1 MRLFL
6 LKLHF
11 IKKVVPLQ
19 LTNDYHQKDM
29 IKLSVIIPIYNTPEP
44 LLEHCI
50 SSIQENLQ
58 QMGDEVEV
66 FLINDGS
73 TKQYIGP
80 ILKETEASDS
90 RFHHIYKQNSGVSD
104 TRNLGID
111 MAQGE
116 YIIFVDADD
125 YLEPDA
131 FSYMLESMKKH
142 DTDLIVFGYCI
153 NKNSNVAEERIEKW
167 ISGSSRLGV
176 LYSFI
181 ADIMESWYEKGVN
194 LNSPWAKI
202 YKRDTIIKNQIRF
215 SPKLVLHQ
223 DSFFNLWFVSSI
235 ESFYIDN
242 RIVYHYVYHENS
254 ALHKFS
260 NKLLNV
266 AINLMPM
273 LEKLVA
279 NNYPDNKD
287 FYDAISRRAYHY
299 VRLIKED
306 YFTHPQNPKSFW
318 ELKSEMDNFLSNP
331 NISKWLKQLKLRD
344 AEDAVDLKNRLL
356 LKLHLYWIFLITE
369 RRKKK
374 KVGVTNRYL
383 QI

>member
-1 MRLFL
+1 
-6 LKLHF
+6 
-11 IKKVVPLQ
+11 
-19 LTNDYHQKDM
+19 M
-29 IKLSVIIPIYNTPEP
+29 ILSAIVPIYNTPKS

-50 SSIQENLQ
+50 ASIQENVCKI
-58 QMGDEVEV
+58 GDEVEV

-73 TKQYIGP
+73 TEQYIDP
-80 ILKETEASDS
+80 LLKEAEASDS
-90 RFHHIYKQNSGVSD
+90 HFHYLYKQKSGVSD

-111 MAQGE
+111 MAQGK

-131 FSYMLESMKKH
+131 FSYMLDSMKKH
-142 DTDLIVFGYCI
+142 DAELIVFGFCT
-153 NKNSNVAEERIEKW
+153 NESTNVAEERIEKW
-167 ISGSSRLGV
+167 ISGSPRLGV
-176 LYSFI
+176 LHSFI
-181 ADIMESWYEKGVN
+181 ANIMESWYVKGVN

-202 YKRDTIIKNQIRF
+202 YKRDTIISNQIRF

-242 RIVYHYVYHENS
+242 RIVYHYVCHENS

-279 NNYPDNKD
+279 DNYPDNKD
-287 FYDAISRRAYHY
+287 FYDAISRRAYSY

-306 YFTHPQNPKSFW
+306 YFTHPQNSKSFW
-318 ELKSEMDNFLSNP
+318 ELKSEMDVFLSNP

-344 AEDAVDLKNRLL
+344 AEDTIDFKNRLL
-356 LKLHLYWIFLITE
+356 LKMHLYWIFLITE

>member
-1 MRLFL
+1 
-6 LKLHF
+6 
-11 IKKVVPLQ
+11 
-19 LTNDYHQKDM
+19 M

-66 FLINDGS
+66 LLINDGS
-73 TKQYIGP
+73 TVSHIEP
-80 ILKETEASDS
+80 MLKAAEAADN
-90 RFHHIYKQNSGVSD
+90 RFKYKYKANSGVSD

-142 DTDLIVFGYCI
+142 DTDLIVFGYCT
-153 NKNSNVAEERIEKW
+153 NKNSSVAEERIEKW
-167 ISGSSRLGV
+167 ISGSSRLEV

-202 YKRDTIIKNQIRF
+202 YKRDAIIKNQIRF

-223 DSFFNLWFVSSI
+223 DSFFNLWFASSI
-235 ESFYIDN
+235 DRFYVDN
-242 RIVYHYVYHENS
+242 RIVYHYICYENS
-254 ALHKFS
+254 SIHRFS
-260 NKLLNV
+260 NRLLGV

-273 LEKLVA
+273 LEKFVA

-287 FYDAISRRAYHY
+287 FYDAIGRRAYHY

-331 NISKWLKQLKLRD
+331 NISKWLKQIKLRD

-356 LKLHLYWIFLITE
+356 LKLHLYWLFLITE
-369 RRKKK
+369 RKKRKK
-374 KVGVTNRYL
+374 RM
-383 QI
+383 

>member
-1 MRLFL
+1 MKENKRCP
-6 LKLHF
+6 K
-11 IKKVVPLQ
+11 
-19 LTNDYHQKDM
+19 
-29 IKLSVIIPIYNTPEP
+29 KLSVIIPIFNTPKL

-50 SSIQENLQ
+50 ESVQENIRKT
-58 QMGDEVEV
+58 GDEVEV

-73 TKQYIGP
+73 TEQYIDP
-80 ILKETEASDS
+80 LLKEAEASDS
-90 RFHHIYKQNSGVSD
+90 HFHYIYKQKSGVSD

-111 MAQGE
+111 KAQGE
-116 YIIFVDADD
+116 YIIFIDADD

-131 FSYMLESMKKH
+131 ILYMLESMKKN
-142 DTDLIVFGYCI
+142 DADLIVFGFCG
-153 NKNSNVAEERIEKW
+153 NENSRVAQERIEKW

-176 LYSFI
+176 LHSFI
-181 ADIMESWYEKGVN
+181 ADSLGSWYEKGVN

-202 YKRDTIIKNQIRF
+202 YKRDTIIRNQIRF

-235 ESFYIDN
+235 ERFYVDN
-242 RIVYHYVYHENS
+242 RIVYHYVYNENS

-260 NKLLNV
+260 NRLFSV

-273 LEKLVA
+273 LEKFVA
-279 NNYPDNKD
+279 NSYPDNKD
-287 FYDAISRRAYHY
+287 FYDAIVQRAYSY

-318 ELKSEMDNFLSNP
+318 ELKSEMDAFLSNP
-331 NISKWLKQLKLRD
+331 NISKWLKKMKLRG
-344 AEDAVDLKNRLL
+344 AEDSVDFKNRLL
-356 LKLHLYWIFLITE
+356 LKMHLYWIFLITQ

-374 KVGVTNRYL
+374 KAQKLPTRPTPAT
-383 QI
+383 

>member
-1 MRLFL
+1 M
-6 LKLHF
+6 KE
-11 IKKVVPLQ
+11 
-19 LTNDYHQKDM
+19 
-29 IKLSVIIPIYNTPEP
+29 LSVIIPIYNTPKS
-44 LLEHCI
+44 LLEHCLA
-50 SSIQENLQ
+50 SVQENICN
-58 QMGDEVEV
+58 MRDEVEV

-73 TKQYIGP
+73 TKQYIEP
-80 ILKETEASDS
+80 VLKETEASDS

-142 DTDLIVFGYCI
+142 DTDLIVFGYCT
-153 NKNSNVAEERIEKW
+153 NKNSSVAEERIEKW

-181 ADIMESWYEKGVN
+181 ADIMEAWYEKGVN

-223 DSFFNLWFVSSI
+223 DSFFNLWFASSI
-235 ESFYIDN
+235 DRFYIDN
-242 RIVYHYVYHENS
+242 RIVYHYVYYENS
-254 ALHKFS
+254 AIHKFS
-260 NKLLNV
+260 NRLFGV

-273 LEKLVA
+273 LEKFVA
-279 NNYPDNKD
+279 SNYPDNRD

-318 ELKSEMDNFLSNP
+318 ELKSEMDNFLSTP

-344 AEDAVDLKNRLL
+344 AEDSVDFKNRLL
-356 LKLHLYWIFLITE
+356 LKTHFYWIFLLTE
-369 RRKKK
+369 RRKRRIGIK
-374 KVGVTNRYL
+374 
-383 QI
+383 